1 MSSSFDKCVRPPWQP
16 PNYVFK
22 FVWPVLYTIYL
33 YTIVTHWNKV
43 GLRDILIIGLILNL
57 SWVPVF
63 SKSPTFALIILSAM
77 IWFALKTQSMLKGG
91 AQLLFL
97 PYTAWLIL
105 AWTLN
110 AYIAWKCPG

>member
-1 MSSSFDKCVRPPWQP
+1 M
-16 PNYVFK
+16 
-22 FVWPVLYTIYL
+22 
-33 YTIVTHWNKV
+33 